1 MESTPTA
8 AVRREQIVRSALE
21 LYERKGIE
29 RTSVKDITEAAGIT
43 RSLFY
48 HYFNRKEDVTDA
60 ILDRYADGFI
70 KAVRKWNESRTHLDV
85 AGSLRGCVRLL
96 RTQLFE
102 RDA

>member
-8 AVRREQIVRSALE
+8 AVRREQIVRAALE

-48 HYFNRKEDVTDA
+48 Q
-60 ILDRYADGFI
+60 AD
-70 KAVRKWNESRTHLDV
+70 
-85 AGSLRGCVRLL
+85 
-96 RTQLFE
+96 
-102 RDA
+102 